1 MVAGGFRVGSAQN
14 AATRPRS
21 LSFLSVLKSSRDVRS
36 ASGRRMRQTIAA
48 ARLGFPLEID
58 AGQRLPIGVAD
69 DEVPH
74 PDVAL
79 AYATPS

>member
-1 MVAGGFRVGSAQN
+1 MHLSIRRQCDANHRMRPPN
-14 AATRPRS
+14 ADLLRREYVTEAEVER
-21 LSFLSVLKSSRDVRS
+21 

-58 AGQRLPIGVAD
+58 AGQRLPVGVAD